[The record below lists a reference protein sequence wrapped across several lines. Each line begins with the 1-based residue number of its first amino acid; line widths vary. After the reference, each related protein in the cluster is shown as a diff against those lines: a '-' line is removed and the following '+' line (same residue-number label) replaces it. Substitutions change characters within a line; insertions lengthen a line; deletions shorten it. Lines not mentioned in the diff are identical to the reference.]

1 MQSNVQ
7 SQLCILVFPVQSMES
22 ELSWDQLDCIWL
34 KESRRQ
40 IYVVCQRIS
49 PRICSRIAK
58 HDSACGGEL
67 GRVIFDLL
75 LRVASGEKTSS
86 ERLGHKEFVP
96 WRDRK
101 STRLNSSH
109 LGISYAVF

>member
-67 GRVIFDLL
+67 GRVARNSTCAEHTASLYGLPLHTFDLYGPC
-75 LRVASGEKTSS
+75 RGRTHCRQTAIHSQ
-86 ERLGHKEFVP
+86 P
-96 WRDRK
+96 
-101 STRLNSSH
+101 
-109 LGISYAVF
+109 